1 MWGLVSRAQEP
12 DTLLRHFRSHK
23 KILSAREIPLDLCL
37 DHVDQLCEDWNVRDS
52 FQGVGFVEGGRTVAA
67 KSQLLL

>member
-1 MWGLVSRAQEP
+1 MWGLVSRAREP

-37 DHVDQLCEDWNVRDS
+37 DHVDQLCEDWNVSDS
-52 FQGVGFVEGGRTVAA
+52 FQGDGFVEGGTVATN
-67 KSQLLL
+67 SQLLL